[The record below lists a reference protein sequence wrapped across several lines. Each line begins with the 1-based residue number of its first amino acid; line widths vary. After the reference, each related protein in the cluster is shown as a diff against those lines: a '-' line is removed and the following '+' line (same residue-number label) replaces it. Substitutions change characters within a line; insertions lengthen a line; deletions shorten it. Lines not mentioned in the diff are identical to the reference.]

1 MPPLLP
7 LPSPVPNERIDRL
20 EERLAWLQRH
30 VTEQDKAMLEMAG
43 QLDRLKAELTRLKQ
57 RADVS
62 SPASEGTAIDERPP
76 HY

>member
-1 MPPLLP
+1 M
-7 LPSPVPNERIDRL
+7 SNERIERL

-43 QLDRLKAELTRLKQ
+43 RLDRLQAEIARLKT
-57 RADVS
+57 RSDSGATGGGEIN
-62 SPASEGTAIDERPP
+62 PSEERPP

>member
-1 MPPLLP
+1 M
-7 LPSPVPNERIDRL
+7 SNERIDRL

-43 QLDRLKAELTRLKQ
+43 QLDRLKAELVRMKQ
-57 RADVS
+57 RADD
-62 SPASEGTAIDERPP
+62 TAGAAGAGGAAAEERPP

>member
-1 MPPLLP
+1 M
-7 LPSPVPNERIDRL
+7 SNERIDRL

-43 QLDRLKAELTRLKQ
+43 QLDRLKAELTRLRQ
-57 RADVS
+57 RADVAPS
-62 SPASEGTAIDERPP
+62 GGERNPAEERPP